1 MTFNEFWSDED
12 IKVIYEDI
20 KEKDLKVV
28 LPEGEDDRVID
39 ALLYLRDVQ
48 AVLLGSKE
56 VIDRKVEIRYE
67 AKADEMK
74 KKYSVIEPED
84 FVQEELIDLFL
95 EKRNGK
101 ATREQAEELIKGANY
116 FATMLLEAWE
126 VDALVGG
133 CVYSTADIL
142 KPAFQIIKPAPGNSV
157 VSSSFL
163 MKKGDEKLMFADCA
177 VNVDP
182 TVSQLKEI
190 TLQTIKT
197 AREMGIDP
205 KVAMLSYSTKG
216 SGFGEYVDKVREAYE
231 ELIAENPHL
240 TDIVDGELQFDAAYV
255 AKTGKLKAPDS
266 KVAGI
271 ANVFIF
277 PHILAGNIAYK
288 MVQTLGGYEA
298 VGPTLQGLN
307 KPVNDLSRGA
317 DAPTIAKVM
326 YLALREY
333 R

>member
-1 MTFNEFWSDED
+1 MTFEEFWSDED
-12 IKVIYEDI
+12 IRVIYEDI
-20 KEKDLKVV
+20 KEKNLKVV

-39 ALLYLRDVQ
+39 ALCYLKDISV
-48 AVLLGSKE
+48 VLLGDKTI
-56 VIDRKVEIRYE
+56 IDNKVELRYE
-67 AKADEMK
+67 SRSEEMK
-74 KKYSVIEPED
+74 AKYEVIEPSE
-84 FVQEELIDLFL
+84 FVQDDLIDIFL

-101 ATREQAEELIKGANY
+101 LDRDGAIELIKSSNY
-116 FATMLLEAWE
+116 FATLLLEAQK

-163 MKKGDEKLMFADCA
+163 MKKDGEKLMFADCA
-177 VNVDP
+177 VNINP
-182 TVSQLKEI
+182 TRSQLKEI

-205 KVAMLSYSTKG
+205 KVAMLSYSTRG
-216 SGFGEYVDKVREAYE
+216 SGFGEYVDLVREAYE
-231 ELIAENPHL
+231 ELIEENPHL
-240 TDIVDGELQFDAAYV
+240 KDIVDGELQFDAAYV
-255 AKTGKLKAPDS
+255 AKTGKMKAPGS
-266 KVAGI
+266 PVAGI

-288 MVQTLGGYEA
+288 MVQSLGGYEA

-307 KPVNDLSRGA
+307 RPVNDLSRGA

>member
-1 MTFNEFWSDED
+1 MTFEEFWSDED
-12 IKVIYEDI
+12 IKVIYNDI
-20 KEKDLKVV
+20 KDKGLKVV

-39 ALLYLRDVQ
+39 ALSYLRDIEV
-48 AVLLGSKE
+48 VLLGSKE
-56 VIDRKVEIRYE
+56 VIENKINLRYE
-67 AKADEMK
+67 SKSDE
-74 KKYSVIEPED
+74 VLAICEIIEPEE
-84 FVQEELIDLFL
+84 FVQEDLIDLFV

-101 ATREQAEELIKGANY
+101 VTREQAEEMIKGANY
-116 FATMLLEAWE
+116 FSTLMLEDYR

-177 VNVDP
+177 VNINP
-182 TVSQLKEI
+182 NKSQLKEI

-205 KVAMLSYSTKG
+205 KVAMLSYSTRG
-216 SGFGEYVDKVREAYE
+216 SGAGEYVDLVKEAYN
-231 ELIAENPHL
+231 ELIEENPHL
-240 TDIVDGELQFDAAYV
+240 KDTVDGELQFDAAYV
-255 AKTGKLKAPDS
+255 AKTGKMKAPDS
-266 KVAGI
+266 PVAGI

-288 MVQTLGGYEA
+288 MVQSLGGYEA

-307 KPVNDLSRGA
+307 RPVNDLSRGA

>member
-1 MTFNEFWSDED
+1 MTVEQFWSDED

-20 KEKDLKVV
+20 KGKNLRVV

-39 ALLYLRDVQ
+39 ALSYLRDIRV
-48 AVLLGSKE
+48 VLIGNKE
-56 VIDRKVEIRYE
+56 VIDKKVEIRYE
-67 AKADEMK
+67 DQAADIKRLYE
-74 KKYSVIEPED
+74 VIEGKD
-84 FVQEELIDLFL
+84 FVQEDLIDVFV

-101 ATREQAEELIKGANY
+101 TTREEATELIKEANY
-116 FATMLLEAWE
+116 FSTVLLEAGK

-163 MKKGDEKLMFADCA
+163 MKKDGHKMIFADCA
-177 VNVDP
+177 VNVNP
-182 TVSQLKEI
+182 TAAQIKEI

-197 AREMGIDP
+197 AREMGVDP

-216 SGFGEYVDKVREAYE
+216 SGFGEYVDIVVDAYNQLIE
-231 ELIAENPHL
+231 EHPHL
-240 TDIVDGELQFDAAYV
+240 IDIVDGELQFDAAFV
-255 AKTGKLKAPDS
+255 PKTGKMKAPTS
-266 KVAGI
+266 PVAGI

-326 YLALREY
+326 YLALRSY